1 MSELVFYGVSCCLC
15 CNKTSQIPVLSAERV
30 RQVIVHS
37 GTSLQSSDHDFTTSS
52 IIPSAV
58 LLSEIP
64 ADTSESWYDGE
75 VKVMFNEGAFI

>member
-1 MSELVFYGVSCCLC
+1 MLFS
-15 CNKTSQIPVLSAERV
+15 RV
-30 RQVIVHS
+30 QWCPRRVDQQHVGCIFKGMYNVVIVHS